1 MTANYIIDAARITRL
16 RELNS
21 ELARVKARLNAIE
34 QEHNALTSHFDIAL
48 SALHDLRQLN
58 DDEVFRIIDGWNVI
72 LRNRNVERL
81 DASTVSRFKSE
92 FLKRMGAERRRTG
105 DEAKACVP
113 LPIRTWIIFDGSDEG
128 SYVTGECRVS
138 YTGGVGLHRADRL
151 IADYV
156 HAAKLLG
163 LNPSRICV
171 ETADKELVKKI
182 KSFGATVRAS

>member
-21 ELARVKARLNAIE
+21 ELARVKSRLNAVE
-34 QEHNALTSHFDIAL
+34 QEHNALTSHFDVAL
-48 SALHDLRQLN
+48 SALYDLRQLN
-58 DDEVFRIIDGWNVI
+58 VGEVFRIIDGWNVI

-81 DASTVSRFKSE
+81 DASTVSRLKGD
-92 FLKRMGAERRRTG
+92 FLRRMGAERRDG
-105 DEAKACVP
+105 DEANACVP

-163 LNPSRICV
+163 LNQSRICV
-171 ETADKELVKKI
+171 ETADKELIKKV